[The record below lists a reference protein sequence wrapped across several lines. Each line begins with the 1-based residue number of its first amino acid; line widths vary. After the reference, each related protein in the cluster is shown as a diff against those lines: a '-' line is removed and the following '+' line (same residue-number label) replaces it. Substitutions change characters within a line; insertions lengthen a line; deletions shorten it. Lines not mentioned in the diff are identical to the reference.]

1 MSLSDGHEVLPLS
14 GRVILGPG
22 TAETTVGAMEG
33 ERAPLQFE
41 EVEAEFWDRVRTK
54 VKAKASAIMAEA
66 ITESERLR
74 ATAQEEGYATGESAG
89 MAAGMAAAGEQVQT
103 ELNQMAA
110 SLGVMLESLAGE
122 RAKLWAAY
130 RQDFVDLLR
139 LAVERTIGAEIDGRR
154 QEILGHLL
162 NESLELMEAKADL
175 TVVVHPDDEPLLREL
190 WVRAQQERPNLAQV
204 MIRTNPESIPGG
216 LTLES
221 RDGLVDNTIGNR
233 FAAVETIFA
242 HLAAAEEPEQPAP
255 SADAAPEEPAPS
267 APEEPDLPP
276 QDEPEL
282 PIMEEPEGPP
292 VEEQAQPDVPAQDEP
307 DQPAPGEPDPKAPG
321 EPDVAS

>member
-22 TAETTVGAMEG
+22 TAETTVGEMEG
-33 ERAPLQFE
+33 ERTPLQFE

-66 ITESERLR
+66 ITEADRLR
-74 ATAQEEGYATGESAG
+74 VTAREEGYSTGESAG

-110 SLGVMLESLAGE
+110 SLGAMLESLAGE

-162 NESLELMEAKADL
+162 NEALELMEARADL

-190 WVRAQQERPNLAQV
+190 WVRAQQERPNLAQI

-221 RDGLVDNTIGNR
+221 RDGLVDNSIGNR

-242 HLAAAEEPEQPAP
+242 HLAAQEEPEQPTP
-255 SADAAPEEPAPS
+255 SAAAPQEPAPP

-276 QDEPEL
+276 QDEPEPL
-282 PIMEEPEGPP
+282 IMDEPEAPP
-292 VEEQAQPDVPAQDEP
+292 MEEQAQPD
-307 DQPAPGEPDPKAPG
+307 APVQEEPDPNAPG